1 MKPSWALVAD
11 ADKIINPDLE
21 RLYAAR
27 AHSHV
32 VVVKGASHSVYES
45 RPKEVAALIEE
56 AAQKSQ
62 KLGSIAMNVLHIQ
75 SSPRGDKS
83 NSIALTKAFLSASR
97 KILATIDEDVLNI
110 WDENLPEFD
119 AASIGAKYKA
129 IKHEPMTDAE
139 SHTWNRIQ
147 ELIGR
152 FQRANRIVLGLPMW
166 NFSIPYKLKQLIDL
180 TAQRNYLF
188 TYDGKEYGP
197 SLNIPKALVV
207 YTRGSTYREGTPIP
221 PSFDHQAPY
230 IDFWLRMIGVHEVRS
245 VIVDNAWNLNDAQ
258 SAASVAAAKQSVE
271 RIAGG
276 FW

>member
-1 MKPSWALVAD
+1 MK
-11 ADKIINPDLE
+11 
-21 RLYAAR
+21 
-27 AHSHV
+27 
-32 VVVKGASHSVYES
+32 
-45 RPKEVAALIEE
+45 
-56 AAQKSQ
+56 
-62 KLGSIAMNVLHIQ
+62 VLHIQ

-83 NSIALTKAFLSASR
+83 NSIALTNAFLAASR
-97 KILATIDEDVLNI
+97 KVFPAIDEDILNV
-110 WDENLPEFD
+110 WNENLPEFD

-129 IKHEPMTDAE
+129 INHQPMTDAE
-139 SHTWNRIQ
+139 SRTWNRIL

-188 TYDGKEYGP
+188 TYDGKQYGP

-207 YTRGSTYREGTPIP
+207 YTRGSTYREDTPIP

-230 IDFWLRMIGVHEVRS
+230 IDFWLRMIGVREVRS
-245 VIVDNAWNLNDAQ
+245 LIVENVFLQDAQ
-258 SAASVAAAKQSVE
+258 AAASLAAGKQSVE
-271 RIAGG
+271 RLVDG

>member
-1 MKPSWALVAD
+1 
-11 ADKIINPDLE
+11 
-21 RLYAAR
+21 
-27 AHSHV
+27 
-32 VVVKGASHSVYES
+32 
-45 RPKEVAALIEE
+45 
-56 AAQKSQ
+56 
-62 KLGSIAMNVLHIQ
+62 MNVLHIQ

-83 NSIALTKAFLSASR
+83 NSIALTRAFIAAS
-97 KILATIDEDVLNI
+97 KKLFPEIEEDVLNV
-110 WDENLPEFD
+110 WDANLPEFD
-119 AASIGAKYKA
+119 GASIQAKYKA
-129 IKHEPMTDAE
+129 IKQQPMTDAE
-139 SHTWNRIQ
+139 SRTWNRIV

-180 TAQRNYLF
+180 TAQRNYPF

-207 YTRGSTYREGTPIP
+207 YTRGSTYRDGTAIP
-221 PSFDHQAPY
+221 ARFDHQAPY

-245 VIVDNAWNLNDAQ
+245 VTVDNAWNLNDTQ
-258 SAASVAAAKQSVE
+258 SAASVAAARQSVE

>member
-1 MKPSWALVAD
+1 
-11 ADKIINPDLE
+11 
-21 RLYAAR
+21 
-27 AHSHV
+27 
-32 VVVKGASHSVYES
+32 
-45 RPKEVAALIEE
+45 
-56 AAQKSQ
+56 
-62 KLGSIAMNVLHIQ
+62 MNVLHIQ
-75 SSPRGDKS
+75 SSPRADRSK
-83 NSIALTKAFLSASR
+83 SIALTNAFLSASR
-97 KILATIDEDVLNI
+97 KVFPAIDEDILNV
-110 WDENLPEFD
+110 WNENLPEFD
-119 AASIGAKYKA
+119 TASIGAKYKA
-129 IKHEPMTDAE
+129 INHQPMTDAE
-139 SHTWNRIQ
+139 TRTWNRIL

-207 YTRGSTYREGTPIP
+207 YTRGSAYRENTPIP

>member
-1 MKPSWALVAD
+1 
-11 ADKIINPDLE
+11 
-21 RLYAAR
+21 
-27 AHSHV
+27 
-32 VVVKGASHSVYES
+32 
-45 RPKEVAALIEE
+45 
-56 AAQKSQ
+56 
-62 KLGSIAMNVLHIQ
+62 MNVLHIQ
-75 SSPRGDKS
+75 SSPRGNRS
-83 NSIALTKAFLSASR
+83 NSIALTNAFLLASR
-97 KILATIDEDVLNI
+97 KVVAVINEDVLNV

-129 IKHEPMTDAE
+129 IKHEPLTDPE

-180 TAQRNYLF
+180 TAQRDYLF

-197 SLNIPKALVV
+197 LLNIPKALVV
-207 YTRGSTYREGTPIP
+207 YTRGSAYREKTPIR

-230 IDFWLRMIGVHEVRS
+230 IDFWLRMIGVREVRS
-245 VIVDNAWNLNDAQ
+245 VIVDNAWNQDDAQ
-258 SAASVAAAKQSVE
+258 SAASLAAGKQSVE
-271 RIAGG
+271 RIVRG

>member
-1 MKPSWALVAD
+1 
-11 ADKIINPDLE
+11 
-21 RLYAAR
+21 
-27 AHSHV
+27 
-32 VVVKGASHSVYES
+32 
-45 RPKEVAALIEE
+45 
-56 AAQKSQ
+56 
-62 KLGSIAMNVLHIQ
+62 MNVLHIQ

-83 NSIALTKAFLSASR
+83 NSIALTNAFLRASR
-97 KILATIDEDVLNI
+97 KVLPEINEDVLNV

-129 IKHEPMTDAE
+129 IKHQPLTDAE

-197 SLNIPKALVV
+197 CLNIPKALVV
-207 YTRGSTYREGTPIP
+207 YTRGSEYREHSPIP

-230 IDFWLRMIGVHEVRS
+230 IDFWLRLIGVGEVHS
-245 VIVDNAWNLNDAQ
+245 VVVDNAWNHDDAQ
-258 SAASVAAAKQSVE
+258 SEASLAAGKQSVE
-271 RIAGG
+271 RIVRG
-276 FW
+276 FWGLWECAQPSPMTFVETASA

>member
-1 MKPSWALVAD
+1 
-11 ADKIINPDLE
+11 
-21 RLYAAR
+21 
-27 AHSHV
+27 
-32 VVVKGASHSVYES
+32 
-45 RPKEVAALIEE
+45 
-56 AAQKSQ
+56 
-62 KLGSIAMNVLHIQ
+62 MNVLHIQ

-97 KILATIDEDVLNI
+97 KVLPTIDEDVLNI

-139 SHTWNRIQ
+139 SHTWKRIQ

-207 YTRGSTYREGTPIP
+207 YTRGSTYREGTRIP

>member
-1 MKPSWALVAD
+1 
-11 ADKIINPDLE
+11 
-21 RLYAAR
+21 
-27 AHSHV
+27 
-32 VVVKGASHSVYES
+32 
-45 RPKEVAALIEE
+45 
-56 AAQKSQ
+56 
-62 KLGSIAMNVLHIQ
+62 MNVLHIQ

-97 KILATIDEDVLNI
+97 KVLPAIEEDVLNV

-139 SHTWNRIQ
+139 SRTWNRIQ

-180 TAQRNYLF
+180 TAQRNFLF
-188 TYDGKEYGP
+188 TYDGKQYGP
-197 SLNIPKALVV
+197 SLNIPRALVV
-207 YTRGSTYREGTPIP
+207 YTRGSAYRENTPIP

-230 IDFWLRMIGVHEVRS
+230 IDFWLRMIGVREVRS
-245 VIVDNAWNLNDAQ
+245 VVVDNVFQDNAE
-258 SAASVAAAKQSVE
+258 SAARVAAGKQSVE
-271 RIAGG
+271 RIVDG